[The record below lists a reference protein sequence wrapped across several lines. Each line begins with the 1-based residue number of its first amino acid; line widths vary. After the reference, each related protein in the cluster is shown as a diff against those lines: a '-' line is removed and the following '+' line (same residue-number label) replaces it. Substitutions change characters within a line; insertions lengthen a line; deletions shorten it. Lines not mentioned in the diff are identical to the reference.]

1 MCSGFRDGAALAWRL
16 DLVLRGFSAPAI
28 VDSYMKERRPHVRQ
42 LTLNAAERGQ
52 QFWLTDPDKAR
63 LRDARL
69 RELAVSEN
77 LKKGYGAMPSLSDGL
92 LMKGEEGP
100 VAPAGRLSPQFK
112 VQHGG
117 QESLLDDHTGAQW
130 TLLSIDPKLVEALR
144 PDEQKLLQRLNAHT
158 VVLGHGEAGYAFHDV
173 EGSYFRWMKGF
184 GCRLLLVRPDC
195 YIFGGAS
202 DVADTHALF
211 ASLRDQL
218 HLKNLE
224 CMSTEC
230 H

>member
-1 MCSGFRDGAALAWRL
+1 MCSGLRDGAALAWRL
-16 DLVLRGFSAPAI
+16 DLVLRGLCEPTL

-77 LKKGYGAMPSLSDGL
+77 LRKGYGAMPSLSDGF

-112 VQHGG
+112 VQHGE
-117 QESLLDDHTGAQW
+117 QELLLDDHTGAQW
-130 TLLSIDPKLVEALR
+130 TLLSIDAQLVEALR
-144 PDEQKLLQRLNAHT
+144 SDEQELMQRLNAHII
-158 VVLGHGEAGYAFHDV
+158 VLDQGETGSGFRDV
-173 EGSYFRWMKGF
+173 QGNYFRWMNEL

-195 YIFGGAS
+195 YVFGGAS
-202 DVADTHALF
+202 GVVDMRALF

-224 CMSTEC
+224 FA
-230 H
+230 